1 MKLLTWQNPEQLFVA
16 QELIK
21 IVNYFAAD
29 LRCIKKAALGLPLK
43 LLLFSDFHFRHTIS
57 LVVTKQTKKLT
68 RGTLQ
73 ITVLANGDTGTGPE
87 VNPKSWTGSF
97 II

>member
-1 MKLLTWQNPEQLFVA
+1 MIFQ
-16 QELIK
+16 
-21 IVNYFAAD
+21 
-29 LRCIKKAALGLPLK
+29 CIKKAALGLPLK

-73 ITVLANGDTGTGPE
+73 ITVLANMEQTLHRTIMLQGNGRRGHRDRSLSPFFTILFI
-87 VNPKSWTGSF
+87 KSKKK
-97 II
+97 IILS